1 MPRVGVLFRRFSIL
15 THRWLGVSLCVLFA
29 MWFVSGIVLM
39 YCDYPT
45 VGAQDRLARAAPLD
59 SNRVRLSPAEAYA
72 RLNAIER
79 PTGCRL
85 LMFDGRPAYRF
96 EFGRDMLLVYA
107 DDGRLQ
113 DEFPADLTLH
123 AAAAWTGQPAA
134 LARSDGPIT
143 REDQWTVSGEFRDL
157 RPLMKYT
164 WPDGEEVYVSTVNGQ
179 VVQYT
184 TRASRLGAWF
194 GAIPH
199 WLYFTPLRRKG
210 AIWNRVVVWSSGIG
224 SVASLFGLLVGL
236 LLYSPRRMR
245 YRFPRGRSSIPYA
258 GQKRWHT
265 ILGLLFGLVACTWVF
280 SGMLSMDPFGWD
292 DGPDGSRLARALRS
306 PVDAS
311 AFTGKDPREA
321 LKESGAGTRELEL
334 AMFAG
339 QPVYLAHQ
347 SPRQSLVI
355 PVNGSARP
363 LFDAKRIA
371 GILAHAARPHQLAE
385 VRVVNRYESYY
396 VDRHHQKP
404 LPVLAVRLND
414 PEGSLFYIDLK
425 TARIVAGYAR
435 ISRWNRWLYHGLHSI
450 DLPWLYSHRPAWDFV
465 VLSLMFGGTALSVT
479 SVVIGWR
486 RLRYKVRSTYSH
498 GGAKTAVQQAQ

>member
-1 MPRVGVLFRRFSIL
+1 MRLMLRAGIGFRRFAIL
-15 THRWLGVSLCVLFA
+15 THRWLGVALCLLFA

-45 VGAQDRLARAAPLD
+45 VGQQERLARAAPLD
-59 SNRVRLSPAEAYA
+59 HSRVRLSPAEAYT
-72 RLNAIER
+72 RLNAVEK

-96 EFGRDMLLVYA
+96 EFGRDTLLVYA

-113 DEFPADLTLH
+113 DEFPADLTLRT
-123 AAAAWTGQPAA
+123 AAAWTRQPAA
-134 LARSDGPIT
+134 LARFYGPIT

-164 WPDGEEVYVSTVNGQ
+164 WPDGEEVYVSTVNGE

-184 TRASRLGAWF
+184 TQASRLGAWF

-210 AIWNRVVVWSSGIG
+210 AIWNRMVVWSSGIG
-224 SVASLFGLLVGL
+224 SVASLFGLVVGL

-245 YRFPRGRSSIPYA
+245 YRFPRGRSSIPYE

-292 DGPDGSRLARALRS
+292 DGPDDSHLARALRG
-306 PVDAS
+306 PVEVG
-311 AFTGKDPREA
+311 AFTGKDPGEA
-321 LKESGAGTRELEL
+321 LKEGGAGTRELEL

-347 SPRQSLVI
+347 SQGHSLVI
-355 PVNGSARP
+355 PVNGPASGPSRP
-363 LFDAKRIA
+363 FFDAKRIA
-371 GILAHAARPHQLAE
+371 GLLAQAVRPYELAQ
-385 VRVVNRYESYY
+385 VRVVNHYESYY
-396 VDRHHQKP
+396 VDRHHRKP
-404 LPVLAVRLND
+404 LPVLAVQLND
-414 PEGSLFYIDLK
+414 PEDSLFYIDLR
-425 TARIVAGYAR
+425 TARVVASYAR
-435 ISRWNRWLYHGLHSI
+435 LSRWNRWLYHGLHSF
-450 DLPWLYSHRPAWDFV
+450 DLPWLYRNRPTWDLV
-465 VLSLMFGGTALSVT
+465 VLSLMLGGTAVSIT

-486 RLRYKVRSTYSH
+486 RLRYKIRSSF
-498 GGAKTAVQQAQ
+498 